1 MSERHARERL
11 FLVDIDGLLVETM
24 PSLLPFQKQF
34 AQSEADIA
42 GWAIRSNNRTGLLE
56 TVVNA
61 RPTVLIGV
69 SGQPGAFTE
78 SIVREM
84 AAGALRPRSEEHTSE
99 LQSLMRISYAVF

>member
-1 MSERHARERL
+1 
-11 FLVDIDGLLVETM
+11 M
-24 PSLLPFQKQF
+24 PSLLPFQKRF

-84 AAGALRPRSEEHTSE
+84 AAGALRPVILPLSNPVSRSEAAPSDLLAWTSSTHRRVGKE
-99 LQSLMRISYAVF
+99 C